1 MQSKVIIKLC
11 FAYIFTL
18 WEQKGDTISD
28 TLWVG
33 FLKMINYISS
43 KIREGIVVLGRGNN
57 GSKGRETSSA
67 GELQVV
73 LCKEQMCCGE
83 MGGCETWKGGPA
95 HIKMALVCQM
105 K

>member
-1 MQSKVIIKLC
+1 
-11 FAYIFTL
+11 
-18 WEQKGDTISD
+18 
-28 TLWVG
+28 
-33 FLKMINYISS
+33 MINYISS

-83 MGGCETWKGGPA
+83 MGGCET
-95 HIKMALVCQM
+95 
-105 K
+105 